1 MTYENSGGKLSVG
14 VLGLWR
20 RVMLVMTTM
29 SKATELG
36 NKMSSI
42 VKIFLV
48 FQLFIRTSIVT
59 AGEYVG

>member
-1 MTYENSGGKLSVG
+1 MTYDNSGGKLSVG